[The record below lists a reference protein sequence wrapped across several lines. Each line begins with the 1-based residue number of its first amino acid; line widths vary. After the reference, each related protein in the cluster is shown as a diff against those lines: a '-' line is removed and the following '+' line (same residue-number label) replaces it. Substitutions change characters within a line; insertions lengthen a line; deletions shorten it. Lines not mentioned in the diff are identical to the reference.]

1 MSELN
6 NQPVPAPANCAACKF
21 SREVRPDPTAI
32 QSQIICMLMPPS
44 PVAIQR
50 GVQVQILPMF
60 PIVNAQM
67 SCFQFQPVIVEPTTD

>member
-6 NQPVPAPANCAACKF
+6 NQSVAANCSACKF

-32 QSQIICMLMPPS
+32 NLQIICMLMPPS

-50 GVQVQILPMF
+50 GSGNRIQILPMF